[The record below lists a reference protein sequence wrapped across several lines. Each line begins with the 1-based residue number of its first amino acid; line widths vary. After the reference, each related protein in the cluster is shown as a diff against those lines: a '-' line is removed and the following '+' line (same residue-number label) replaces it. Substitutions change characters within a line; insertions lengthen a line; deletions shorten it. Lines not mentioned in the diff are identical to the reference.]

1 MTALKTAKV
10 MIILTILTVMAGLVH
25 ADDTLF
31 FEGFSVN
38 ENSWEENISGT
49 VEQMWFESDF
59 YYIKRLAYTGRTQ
72 TTLAIPID
80 QTKDF
85 MIETKIRTKT
95 GDPGAF
101 FGITLAQ
108 SSHDTFWDFAINSS
122 GNYKIYKNNS
132 GAVTYY
138 KDLSYNS
145 YLLRGNNKS
154 NTLKIKKSGTTLEFI
169 ANERV
174 LFSTVFEDLPQPQL
188 GFFIE
193 GNQEIAVHYLTITQ
207 STASSQGACDS
218 TPGAVT
224 LVSPTGSTT
233 FESTPSFSWAENSCA
248 TWYKLYLAPTSKD
261 FKYVQ
266 WYETAG
272 TDPAYPDVNCTGGT
286 CTITPN
292 TSLASGNYEWWI
304 RTYNETYGQ
313 GEWSSGGSFT
323 IEGLQA
329 LPEKTELISPSG
341 AIDNDGTTTFTWK
354 KDQEATWYRISIE
367 NTQGTYWHGQW
378 YETQGNDPSY
388 PDAVCTGQE
397 CATTFNITFPA
408 GDYTWWVK
416 GWNDTGSGKWSDGMS
431 YTVEPEPDPDPDPD
445 PDDSDLAKEINEK
458 IDMLTDV
465 SELTPMIDEIGT
477 VLTAVLAGDSSIVT
491 ISPSMDTLDIT
502 NLPESIHIS
511 ADFGSGYTPEGG
523 TSVYTG
529 SMVIDITNL
538 TLNLSGT
545 SMSLT
550 ADMEMDADKIKRDSD
565 LVLDG
570 GMTMDIDV
578 GMTGNNAVTV
588 TGNVNFESLTSLEYE
603 INGGIDLSI
612 PSMNLTDG
620 TISEPVVLTFNNLAT
635 VDYQLNG
642 KVKITQVSNGYDI
655 WLNLATGQGNNIKG
669 TVRVNIDEDTEQ
681 VIVFTPGGDL
691 QVEDYT
697 MDINNVIIDPEV
709 CPEGPAG
716 GNVVVSDGTET
727 TTVTFKNDCT
737 YTVQ

>member
-1 MTALKTAKV
+1 
-10 MIILTILTVMAGLVH
+10 
-25 ADDTLF
+25 
-31 FEGFSVN
+31 
-38 ENSWEENISGT
+38 
-49 VEQMWFESDF
+49 
-59 YYIKRLAYTGRTQ
+59 
-72 TTLAIPID
+72 
-80 QTKDF
+80 
-85 MIETKIRTKT
+85 
-95 GDPGAF
+95 
-101 FGITLAQ
+101 
-108 SSHDTFWDFAINSS
+108 
-122 GNYKIYKNNS
+122 
-132 GAVTYY
+132 
-138 KDLSYNS
+138 
-145 YLLRGNNKS
+145 
-154 NTLKIKKSGTTLEFI
+154 
-169 ANERV
+169 
-174 LFSTVFEDLPQPQL
+174 
-188 GFFIE
+188 
-193 GNQEIAVHYLTITQ
+193 
-207 STASSQGACDS
+207 
-218 TPGAVT
+218 
-224 LVSPTGSTT
+224 
-233 FESTPSFSWAENSCA
+233 
-248 TWYKLYLAPTSKD
+248 
-261 FKYVQ
+261 
-266 WYETAG
+266 
-272 TDPAYPDVNCTGGT
+272 
-286 CTITPN
+286 
-292 TSLASGNYEWWI
+292 
-304 RTYNETYGQ
+304 
-313 GEWSSGGSFT
+313 
-323 IEGLQA
+323 
-329 LPEKTELISPSG
+329 
-341 AIDNDGTTTFTWK
+341 
-354 KDQEATWYRISIE
+354 
-367 NTQGTYWHGQW
+367 
-378 YETQGNDPSY
+378 
-388 PDAVCTGQE
+388 
-397 CATTFNITFPA
+397 
-408 GDYTWWVK
+408 
-416 GWNDTGSGKWSDGMS
+416 
-431 YTVEPEPDPDPDPD
+431 
-445 PDDSDLAKEINEK
+445 
-458 IDMLTDV
+458 
-465 SELTPMIDEIGT
+465 MIDEIGT

-620 TISEPVVLTFNNLAT
+620 TISEPVVLTFNNLTA

-642 KVKITQVSNGYDI
+642 KIKITQVSNGYDI

-669 TVRVNIDEDTEQ
+669 TVRVNMDEDTEQ